1 MAVLRL
7 GHFRA
12 GPAGPG
18 EMLTSHA
25 TPGAAVED
33 ALSRAH
39 RHAAGKGRQ
48 PEGTGGAGTHP
59 PARSRRCRRARHPA
73 GWAAFSPAKGIATG
87 RPEVVDA

>member
-25 TPGAAVED
+25 AALAAVED

-39 RHAAGKGRQ
+39 RHAVGKGRR
-48 PEGTGGAGTHP
+48 PEGTGGAGTHS
-59 PARSRRCRRARHPA
+59 PARRRRCRRARHPGA
-73 GWAAFSPAKGIATG
+73 RAAFSPAKGIATG
-87 RPEVVDA
+87 CAEVVDA